1 MTPLSILRENFLAR
15 ATETWAHIAL
25 ALLELAATLLL
36 GWIIKQFLATYGRKW
51 AEKTKNELDDRIIAA
66 ILPRIKWLALV
77 LGLFFASEEIA
88 NITTKNPTAA
98 KVLGYTNNAIYAA
111 FVFVLTMAAI
121 RLIDTIIGFTMN
133 RYSGRTGVAADEALF
148 LLVNRFIAVFIGA
161 IAVVM
166 VLGHFGVDV
175 SSFLVFLG
183 GGSVALALAAQ
194 ETLSNMIA
202 GFVIMIDRP
211 FRIGDRVKLP
221 TGEIGDVF
229 EIGMRSTKILD
240 FDHNLIISPN
250 SELVKTR
257 VVNYSYPEARIRVAV
272 DVGVAY
278 GTDLRVA
285 RETILALMRAEK
297 SVLKE
302 PAPQVVVVALADSS
316 VNLQAVAF
324 TADFHDKSA
333 IETSLREHIY
343 QEFSKAGIEIPF
355 PQRVVT
361 ITPSS
366 GKLPSA

>member
-1 MTPLSILRENFLAR
+1 
-15 ATETWAHIAL
+15 
-25 ALLELAATLLL
+25 
-36 GWIIKQFLATYGRKW
+36 
-51 AEKTKNELDDRIIAA
+51 
-66 ILPRIKWLALV
+66 
-77 LGLFFASEEIA
+77 
-88 NITTKNPTAA
+88 
-98 KVLGYTNNAIYAA
+98 
-111 FVFVLTMAAI
+111 MAAI

-285 RETILALMRAEK
+285 RETILALLRAEK
-297 SVLKE
+297 SVLKD
-302 PAPQVVVVALADSS
+302 PAPQVAVVALADSS

-324 TADFHDKSA
+324 TADFHNKSA

-361 ITPSS
+361 IAPSS